1 MTATAYPGAELGL
14 PERGPG
20 SLGTFPRRLVAVF
33 IDWIACTVI
42 ALAILG
48 VPWGGLTGT
57 ASLLPLGIFF
67 AENVLL
73 VSTAGM
79 TLGHGLL
86 GLRVHRIESLQAGQ
100 PGMPGLRSG
109 LIRAALLCLLIPA
122 FLIDRHGRGL
132 HDRAAGTLL
141 LRSR

>member
-1 MTATAYPGAELGL
+1 MTAPAYPGADLGL
-14 PERGPG
+14 PERGAG
-20 SLGTFPRRLVAVF
+20 SLATFVRRLIAVF
-33 IDWIACTVI
+33 IDWIACTFI
-42 ALAILG
+42 DLAILG

-86 GLRVHRIESLQAGQ
+86 GLRVHRLEALQAGQ

-122 FLIDRHGRGL
+122 FIIDQHGRGL

-141 LRSR
+141 LRR

>member
-1 MTATAYPGAELGL
+1 MTASAYPGAELGL

-20 SLGTFPRRLVAVF
+20 SLAPFSRRLIAVF
-33 IDWIACTVI
+33 IDWMACTFI
-42 ALAILG
+42 ALAILD
-48 VPWGGLTGT
+48 VPWGGLAGT
-57 ASLLPLGIFF
+57 ASLLPLGVF
-67 AENVLL
+67 ALENLLL

-86 GLRVHRIESLQAGQ
+86 GMRVHRVDALRQGRA
-100 PGMPGLRSG
+100 GMPGLRSG

-122 FLIDRHGRGL
+122 LITDRNGRGL

>member
-1 MTATAYPGAELGL
+1 MTASAYPGAELGL
-14 PERGPG
+14 PERGAG
-20 SLGTFPRRLVAVF
+20 SLATFPRRLVAVF
-33 IDWIACTVI
+33 IDWIACTAI
-42 ALAILG
+42 ALATLG
-48 VPWGGLTGT
+48 VPWGGLAGT
-57 ASLLPLGIFF
+57 ETLLPLGIFF

-73 VSTAGM
+73 VSTAGT

-86 GLRVHRIESLQAGQ
+86 GLRVHRIEALRAGQ

-122 FLIDRHGRGL
+122 FIINRHGQGL

>member
-1 MTATAYPGAELGL
+1 MTASAYPGAELGL
-14 PERGPG
+14 PERGAG
-20 SLGTFPRRLVAVF
+20 SLASFPRRLIAVF

-48 VPWGGLTGT
+48 VPWGHLAGT
-57 ASLLPLGIFF
+57 QTLLPLGIFLL
-67 AENVLL
+67 ENLLL
-73 VSTAGM
+73 VSSAGM

-86 GLRVHRIESLQAGQ
+86 GLRVHRTEALRAGQ

-109 LIRAALLCLLIPA
+109 ALRALLLCLLVPA
-122 FLIDRHGRGL
+122 LIIDRHGRGL

>member
-1 MTATAYPGAELGL
+1 MTASAYPGAELGL
-14 PERGPG
+14 PERGAG
-20 SLGTFPRRLVAVF
+20 SLAAVSRRLVAVF
-33 IDWIACTVI
+33 IDWMACTFI
-42 ALAILG
+42 ALAILR

-57 ASLLPLGIFF
+57 QSLLPLGIFF
-67 AENVLL
+67 LENVLL

-86 GLRVHRIESLQAGQ
+86 GMRVHRIEALRAGQ

-109 LIRAALLCLLIPA
+109 LIRALLLCLLVPA
-122 FLIDRHGRGL
+122 LIFDRHGRGL